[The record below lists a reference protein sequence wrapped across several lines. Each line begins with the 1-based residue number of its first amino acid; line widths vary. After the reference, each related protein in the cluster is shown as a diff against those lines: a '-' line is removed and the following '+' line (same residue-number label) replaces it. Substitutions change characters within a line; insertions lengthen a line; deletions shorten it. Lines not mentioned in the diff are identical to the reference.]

1 MIPSLRLFLHPNAMK
16 RILLFQLF
24 MGCLALALSQTVV
37 AQNESD
43 ERSLLQVQKGISF
56 TKDSLFSLN
65 MRFRLQNR
73 IGFRT
78 ESGEDLSF
86 EQTDFRIRRLR
97 VRLDGFVFNPR
108 IQYYIQLGFSKSDM
122 DLDGGEVAQPIR
134 DAILYYHFSPNFYVG
149 LGQAKLP
156 GNRERVISSGN
167 LQFAERSIANSFFT
181 LDRDFGVFA
190 YYTIPSQGKAVYQFK
205 GAISSGEGRN
215 PSVGDRG
222 LSYTGR
228 MEVLPF
234 GKFTNGGDYSEG
246 DLELEAR
253 PKLSLGASYNYNE
266 SGSRSRG
273 QLGPELYQKRDQRV
287 FIADM
292 MLKYKGWALLGEYF
306 SRNASNPITYNP
318 LGLRQ
323 AVWVGSGQN
332 LQVSKLISKQ
342 GELAI
347 RYAQITPKQSIRNL
361 EMQRE
366 ETTLG
371 YTHYVGGHRVK
382 LQGNLGYSWANNQLL
397 LSETANY
404 WFGLFQVE
412 FGI

>member
-1 MIPSLRLFLHPNAMK
+1 MK
-16 RILLFQLF
+16 RILLVQLII
-24 MGCLALALSQTVV
+24 GCLTLVFSQSIM

-56 TKDSLFSLN
+56 TKDSLYSLN
-65 MRFRLQNR
+65 LRFRLQNR

-86 EQTDFRIRRLR
+86 EQTDFRVRRLR

-134 DAILYYHFSPNFYVG
+134 DAILYYHFTPNFYLG
-149 LGQAKLP
+149 MGQAKLP

-190 YYTIPSQGKAVYQFK
+190 YYTLPSQGKAVYQLK
-205 GAISSGEGRN
+205 GAITAGEGRN

-246 DLELEAR
+246 DLELEVR
-253 PKLSLGASYNYNE
+253 PKLSLGASYNFNE
-266 SGSRSRG
+266 SGARARG
-273 QLGPELYQKRDQRV
+273 QLGPDLYQKRNQQV

-292 MLKYKGWALLGEYF
+292 MLKYRGWALLGEYF
-306 SRNASNPITYNP
+306 SRNASNPITYSP
-318 LGLRQ
+318 LGFRQ
-323 AVWVGSGQN
+323 AVWVGTGQN
-332 LQVSKLISKQ
+332 LQLSKLISKQ

-347 RYAQITPKQSIRNL
+347 RYAQVTPKQSIRNL
-361 EMQRE
+361 EAQRE

-371 YTHYVGGHRVK
+371 YTHYIGGHRVK

-397 LSETANY
+397 LSQTANY

>member
-1 MIPSLRLFLHPNAMK
+1 MISSLRLFLHLYAMK
-16 RILLFQLF
+16 RFLLVQLII
-24 MGCLALALSQTVV
+24 GCFSLAFSQSIM

-56 TKDSLFSLN
+56 TKDSLYSLN
-65 MRFRLQNR
+65 LRFRLQNR
-73 IGFRT
+73 LGFRT
-78 ESGEDLSF
+78 ESGEDLGF
-86 EQTDFRIRRLR
+86 EQTDFRVRRLR

-134 DAILYYHFSPNFYVG
+134 DAILYYHFTPNLYVG
-149 LGQAKLP
+149 LGQGKLP

-190 YYTIPSQGKAVYQFK
+190 YYTLPSQGKAVYQFK
-205 GAISSGEGRN
+205 GAITAGEGRN

-246 DLELEAR
+246 DLELEVR
-253 PKLSLGASYNYNE
+253 PKLSIGTSYNFNE

-273 QLGPELYQKRDQRV
+273 QLGTELYQKRDQRV

-318 LGLRQ
+318 FGSRQ
-323 AVWVGSGQN
+323 AVWVGTGQN
-332 LQVSKLISKQ
+332 LQLSKLISKQ

-347 RYAQITPKQSIRNL
+347 RYAQVRPKESIRNL
-361 EMQRE
+361 EVQRE
-366 ETTLG
+366 ETTIG

-382 LQGNLGYSWANNQLL
+382 LQGNFGYSWANNQPL
-397 LSETANY
+397 LSKTANY

>member
-1 MIPSLRLFLHPNAMK
+1 MFKPKAIPIFLF
-16 RILLFQLF
+16 FW
-24 MGCLALALSQTVV
+24 LAFSGVAQ

-43 ERSLLQVQKGISF
+43 ERSLLQVQKGVSF

-65 MRFRLQNR
+65 LRFRLQNR
-73 IGFRT
+73 VGFRT

-97 VRLDGFVFNPR
+97 MRLDGFVLSPR

-134 DAILYYHFSPNFYVG
+134 DAILYYHFSPNFYLG

-190 YYTIPSQGKAVYQFK
+190 YYTVPTQGKVIYLLK
-205 GAISSGEGRN
+205 GAITSGEGRN

-234 GKFTNGGDYSEG
+234 GKFANGGDYSQG
-246 DLELEAR
+246 DLEFETR
-253 PKLSLGASYNYNE
+253 PKLSLGVSYNFNE
-266 SGSRSRG
+266 SGARARG
-273 QLGPELYQKRDQRV
+273 QLGPELFEQRDQQV
-287 FIADM
+287 FIVDAM
-292 MLKYKGWALLGEYF
+292 AKYRGWALLGEYF
-306 SRNASNPITYNP
+306 SRNSPNPITTSAT
-318 LGLRQ
+318 RSQQ
-323 AVWVGSGQN
+323 AVWVGRGQN
-332 LQVSKLISKQ
+332 LQVSKLITKNA
-342 GELAI
+342 ELAF
-347 RYAQITPKQSIRNL
+347 RFAQVIPKQAIRSL
-361 EMQRE
+361 EVQRE

-371 YTHYVGGHRVK
+371 YTHYIGGHRVK
-382 LQGNLGYSWANNQLL
+382 LQGNFGYSWANNRML
-397 LSETANY
+397 LSQTSNY

>member
-1 MIPSLRLFLHPNAMK
+1 MIWSLRLFLHPKAMR
-16 RILLFQLF
+16 RILLVQLII
-24 MGCLALALSQTVV
+24 GCLSLAFSQSIM

-43 ERSLLQVQKGISF
+43 ERSLLQAQKGISF
-56 TKDSLFSLN
+56 TKDSLYSLN
-65 MRFRLQNR
+65 LRFRLQNR
-73 IGFRT
+73 LGFRT
-78 ESGEDLSF
+78 ESGENLGF
-86 EQTDFRIRRLR
+86 EQTDFRVRRLR

-134 DAILYYHFSPNFYVG
+134 DAILYYHFTPNFYVG
-149 LGQAKLP
+149 MGQAKLP

-190 YYTIPSQGKAVYQFK
+190 YYTLPTQGNAVYQFK
-205 GAISSGEGRN
+205 GAITAGEGRN

-246 DLELEAR
+246 DLELEPR
-253 PKLSLGASYNYNE
+253 PKLSLGASYNFNE
-266 SGSRSRG
+266 SGARARG
-273 QLGPELYQKRDQRV
+273 QLGPDLYQKRDQSV

-292 MLKYKGWALLGEYF
+292 MLKYRGWALLGEYF
-306 SRNASNPITYNP
+306 SRNASSPITYNQF
-318 LGLRQ
+318 GSRQ
-323 AVWVGSGQN
+323 AVWVGTGQN
-332 LQVSKLISKQ
+332 LQLSKLISKQ

-347 RYAQITPKQSIRNL
+347 RYAQVIPKQSIRNL
-361 EMQRE
+361 ETQRE

-382 LQGNLGYSWANNQLL
+382 LQGNLGYSWMNNQPL
-397 LSETANY
+397 LSQTANY

>member
-1 MIPSLRLFLHPNAMK
+1 MITSLRLFLHPNAMK

-24 MGCLALALSQTVV
+24 IGCLGLVLSQTVV

-190 YYTIPSQGKAVYQFK
+190 YYIIPSQGKAVYQFK

-292 MLKYKGWALLGEYF
+292 MLKYRGWALLGEYF

-323 AVWVGSGQN
+323 AVWVGTGQN

-397 LSETANY
+397 LSETANF

>member
-1 MIPSLRLFLHPNAMK
+1 MITSLRLFLHPNAMK

-24 MGCLALALSQTVV
+24 IGCLGLALSQTVV

-190 YYTIPSQGKAVYQFK
+190 YYTVPSQGKTVYQFK

-306 SRNASNPITYNP
+306 SRNTSNPITYNP

-323 AVWVGSGQN
+323 AVWVGTGQN

>member
-1 MIPSLRLFLHPNAMK
+1 MITSLRLFLHPNAMK
-16 RILLFQLF
+16 RILLFQLI
-24 MGCLALALSQTVV
+24 MVCLGLALSQTVV

-332 LQVSKLISKQ
+332 FQVSKLISKQ

-382 LQGNLGYSWANNQLL
+382 LQGNLGYSWANNQFL

>member
-1 MIPSLRLFLHPNAMK
+1 MIKSRVILSFLFC
-16 RILLFQLF
+16 F
-24 MGCLALALSQTVV
+24 LAFAGVAQ

-43 ERSLLQVQKGISF
+43 ERSLLEVQKGVSF

-65 MRFRLQNR
+65 LRFRLQNR
-73 IGFRT
+73 VGFRT
-78 ESGEDLSF
+78 ASGEDLGF

-97 VRLDGFVFNPR
+97 MRLDGFVLSPR
-108 IQYYIQLGFSKSDM
+108 FQYYIQLGFSKSDM

-149 LGQAKLP
+149 MGQAKLP

-181 LDRDFGVFA
+181 LDRDFGLFA
-190 YYTIPSQGKAVYQFK
+190 YYTVPTQNKVVYQLK
-205 GAISSGEGRN
+205 AAITSGEGRN

-228 MEVLPF
+228 IEVLPF
-234 GKFTNGGDYSEG
+234 GKFANGGDYSQG
-246 DLELEAR
+246 DLEFETRL
-253 PKLSLGASYNYNE
+253 KLSIGASYNFNE
-266 SGSRSRG
+266 SGARARG
-273 QLGPELYQKRDQRV
+273 QLGPELFEKRDQQV
-287 FIADM
+287 FIADVM
-292 MLKYKGWALLGEYF
+292 AKYRGWALLGEYF
-306 SRNASNPITYNP
+306 SRDAPNPITQGTSGIP
-318 LGLRQ
+318 Q
-323 AVWVGSGQN
+323 AVWVGTGEN
-332 LQVSKLISKQ
+332 LQISKLITKKSELTFRFSQVIPKQ
-342 GELAI
+342 AI
-347 RYAQITPKQSIRNL
+347 RAL

-371 YTHYVGGHRVK
+371 YTRYVGGHRVK
-382 LQGNLGYSWANNQLL
+382 LQANMGYSWANGSPQL
-397 LSETANY
+397 SQTTNY

>member
-1 MIPSLRLFLHPNAMK
+1 MIPSLRLFLHPNGMK
-16 RILLFQLF
+16 RILLFQLII
-24 MGCLALALSQTVV
+24 GCLGLALSQTVV

-190 YYTIPSQGKAVYQFK
+190 YFTVPSQGKAFFQFK

-228 MEVLPF
+228 IEVLPF

-287 FIADM
+287 LIADM
-292 MLKYKGWALLGEYF
+292 MLKYRGWALLGEYF

-397 LSETANY
+397 LTEKANY

>member
-1 MIPSLRLFLHPNAMK
+1 MIWSLRLFLHPYAMR
-16 RILLFQLF
+16 RILLVQLII
-24 MGCLALALSQTVV
+24 GCLSLAFSQSIM

-56 TKDSLFSLN
+56 TKDSLYSLN
-65 MRFRLQNR
+65 LRFRLQNR
-73 IGFRT
+73 LDFRT

-86 EQTDFRIRRLR
+86 EQTDFRVRRLR
-97 VRLDGFVFNPR
+97 LRLDGFVFNPR

-134 DAILYYHFSPNFYVG
+134 DAILYYHFTPNFYVG
-149 LGQAKLP
+149 MGQAKLP

-190 YYTIPSQGKAVYQFK
+190 YYTIPRKGKAVYQLK

-246 DLELEAR
+246 DLELEAS
-253 PKLSLGASYNYNE
+253 PKLSLGTSFNFNE
-266 SGSRSRG
+266 SGARARG
-273 QLGPELYQKRDQRV
+273 QLGPELFEKRDQRV

-292 MLKYKGWALLGEYF
+292 MLKYKGWSLLGEYF
-306 SRNASNPITYNP
+306 SRNATNPITYHPN
-318 LGLRQ
+318 GQRQ
-323 AVWVGSGQN
+323 AVWVGTGQN
-332 LQVSKLISKQ
+332 VQVSKLISKQ
-342 GELAI
+342 GELAF
-347 RYAQITPKQSIRNL
+347 RFAQITPKQSIRNL
-361 EMQRE
+361 ETQRE

-382 LQGNLGYSWANNQLL
+382 LQGNFGYSWANNQPL
-397 LSETANY
+397 LSKTANY

>member
-1 MIPSLRLFLHPNAMK
+1 MIPSLRLFLHLYSMK
-16 RILLFQLF
+16 RILLFQLII
-24 MGCLALALSQTVV
+24 GCLGLALSQTVV

-78 ESGEDLSF
+78 ESGEDLGF

-134 DAILYYHFSPNFYVG
+134 DAILYYHFSHNFYFG

-190 YYTIPSQGKAVYQFK
+190 YYSVPSQGKAFFQFK

-292 MLKYKGWALLGEYF
+292 MLKYRGWALLGEYF

-397 LSETANY
+397 LTETANY

>member
-1 MIPSLRLFLHPNAMK
+1 MIPSLRLFLHLYSMK
-16 RILLFQLF
+16 RILLFQLII
-24 MGCLALALSQTVV
+24 GCLGLALSQTVV

-78 ESGEDLSF
+78 ESGEDLGF

-190 YYTIPSQGKAVYQFK
+190 YYTVPSQGKAFFQFK

-253 PKLSLGASYNYNE
+253 PKLSLGASYSYNE

-287 FIADM
+287 LIADM
-292 MLKYKGWALLGEYF
+292 MLKYRGWALLGEYF
-306 SRNASNPITYNP
+306 SRNATNPITYNP

-397 LSETANY
+397 LTETANY

>member
-1 MIPSLRLFLHPNAMK
+1 MK
-16 RILLFQLF
+16 RILLVQLII
-24 MGCLALALSQTVV
+24 GCLTLVFSQSIM

-56 TKDSLFSLN
+56 TKDSLYSLN
-65 MRFRLQNR
+65 LRFRLQNR

-86 EQTDFRIRRLR
+86 EQTDFRVRRLR

-134 DAILYYHFSPNFYVG
+134 DAILYYHFTPNFYLG
-149 LGQAKLP
+149 MGQAKLP

-190 YYTIPSQGKAVYQFK
+190 YYTLPSQGKAVYQLK
-205 GAISSGEGRN
+205 GAITAGEGRN

-246 DLELEAR
+246 DLELEVR
-253 PKLSLGASYNYNE
+253 PKLSLGASYNFNE
-266 SGSRSRG
+266 SGARARG
-273 QLGPELYQKRDQRV
+273 QLGPDLYQKRDQQV

-306 SRNASNPITYNP
+306 SRNASNPITYSP
-318 LGLRQ
+318 LGFRQ
-323 AVWVGSGQN
+323 AVWVGTGQN
-332 LQVSKLISKQ
+332 LQLSKLISKQ

-347 RYAQITPKQSIRNL
+347 RYAQVKPKQSIRNL
-361 EMQRE
+361 EVQRE
-366 ETTLG
+366 ESTLG

-397 LSETANY
+397 LSQTANY

>member
-1 MIPSLRLFLHPNAMK
+1 MIPSLRLFLHPNGMK
-16 RILLFQLF
+16 RILLFQLII
-24 MGCLALALSQTVV
+24 GCLGLALSQTVV

-190 YYTIPSQGKAVYQFK
+190 YYTVPSQGKAFFQFK

-246 DLELEAR
+246 DLGLEAR

-292 MLKYKGWALLGEYF
+292 MLKYRGWALLGEYF

-397 LSETANY
+397 LTETANY

>member
-1 MIPSLRLFLHPNAMK
+1 MIPSLRLFLHPNGMK
-16 RILLFQLF
+16 RILLFQLII
-24 MGCLALALSQTVV
+24 GCLGLALSQTVV

-190 YYTIPSQGKAVYQFK
+190 YYSVPSQGKAFFQFK

-292 MLKYKGWALLGEYF
+292 MLKYRGWALLGEYF

-397 LSETANY
+397 LTETANY

>member
-1 MIPSLRLFLHPNAMK
+1 MK

-190 YYTIPSQGKAVYQFK
+190 YYTIPSQGKSVYQLK

-273 QLGPELYQKRDQRV
+273 QLGPALYQKRDQRV

-292 MLKYKGWALLGEYF
+292 MLKYKGWSLLGEYF

-332 LQVSKLISKQ
+332 FQVSKLISKQ

>member
-1 MIPSLRLFLHPNAMK
+1 MR
-16 RILLFQLF
+16 RILLFQLIIGCF
-24 MGCLALALSQTVV
+24 CLAFSQSIR

-43 ERSLLQVQKGISF
+43 ERSLLQIQKGISF
-56 TKDSLFSLN
+56 TKDSLYSLN
-65 MRFRLQNR
+65 LRFRLQNR

-86 EQTDFRIRRLR
+86 EQTDFRVRRLR

-134 DAILYYHFSPNFYVG
+134 DAILYYHFTPNFYVG
-149 LGQAKLP
+149 MGQAKLP

-181 LDRDFGVFA
+181 LDRDFGVFT
-190 YYTIPSQGKAVYQFK
+190 YYTLPTQGKAVYQFK
-205 GAISSGEGRN
+205 GAITSGEGRN

-246 DLELEAR
+246 DLELEPR
-253 PKLSLGASYNYNE
+253 PKLSLGASYNFNE

-292 MLKYKGWALLGEYF
+292 MWKYRGWALLAEYF

-318 LGLRQ
+318 SGFRQ
-323 AVWVGSGQN
+323 AVWVGTGQN
-332 LQVSKLISKQ
+332 MQFSKLITKQ
-342 GELAI
+342 GELAF
-347 RYAQITPKQSIRNL
+347 RYAQIKPKQAIQKL
-361 EMQRE
+361 ETQRQ

-382 LQGNLGYSWANNQLL
+382 LQGNLGYSWANNQPL
-397 LSETANY
+397 LSQTANY

>member
-1 MIPSLRLFLHPNAMK
+1 MK
-16 RILLFQLF
+16 RILLFQLI
-24 MGCLALALSQTVV
+24 MGCMCLAFSQSVL

-56 TKDSLFSLN
+56 TKDSLYSLN
-65 MRFRLQNR
+65 LRFRLQNR

-86 EQTDFRIRRLR
+86 EQTDFRVRRLR
-97 VRLDGFVFNPR
+97 VRLDGSVFNPR

-134 DAILYYHFSPNFYVG
+134 DAILYYHFTPNFYVG
-149 LGQAKLP
+149 MGQAKLP

-190 YYTIPSQGKAVYQFK
+190 YYTLPLQGKAIYQFK
-205 GAISSGEGRN
+205 GAITAGEGRN

-246 DLELEAR
+246 DLELEPR
-253 PKLSLGASYNYNE
+253 PKLSLGASYNFNE

-273 QLGPELYQKRDQRV
+273 QLGSELYQKRDQRV

-292 MLKYKGWALLGEYF
+292 MWKYRGWALLAEYF
-306 SRNASNPITYNP
+306 SRIASNPITYNIS
-318 LGLRQ
+318 GFRQ
-323 AVWVGSGQN
+323 AVWVGTGQN
-332 LQVSKLISKQ
+332 MQFSKLITKQ
-342 GELAI
+342 GELAF
-347 RYAQITPKQSIRNL
+347 RYAQIKPKQAIQKL
-361 EMQRE
+361 ETQRQ
-366 ETTLG
+366 ETTLA

-382 LQGNLGYSWANNQLL
+382 LQGNLGYFWANNQPL
-397 LSETANY
+397 LSQTANY

>member
-1 MIPSLRLFLHPNAMK
+1 MIPSLRLFLHPYAMK
-16 RILLFQLF
+16 RILLVQLII
-24 MGCLALALSQTVV
+24 GCLTLVFSQSIM

-56 TKDSLFSLN
+56 TKDSLYSLN
-65 MRFRLQNR
+65 LRFRLQNR

-86 EQTDFRIRRLR
+86 EQTDFRVRRLR

-134 DAILYYHFSPNFYVG
+134 DAILYYHFTPNFYLG
-149 LGQAKLP
+149 MGQAKLP

-190 YYTIPSQGKAVYQFK
+190 YYTLPSQGKAVYQLK
-205 GAISSGEGRN
+205 GAITAGEGRN

-246 DLELEAR
+246 DLELEVR
-253 PKLSLGASYNYNE
+253 PKLSLGASYNFNE
-266 SGSRSRG
+266 SGARARG
-273 QLGPELYQKRDQRV
+273 QLGPDLYQKRNQQV

-292 MLKYKGWALLGEYF
+292 MLKYRGWALLGEYF
-306 SRNASNPITYNP
+306 SRNASNPITYSP
-318 LGLRQ
+318 LGFRQ
-323 AVWVGSGQN
+323 AVWVGTGQN
-332 LQVSKLISKQ
+332 LQLSKLISKQ

-347 RYAQITPKQSIRNL
+347 RYAQVTPKQSIRNL
-361 EMQRE
+361 EAQRE

-371 YTHYVGGHRVK
+371 YTHYIGGHRVK

-397 LSETANY
+397 LSQTANY

>member
-1 MIPSLRLFLHPNAMK
+1 M
-16 RILLFQLF
+16 
-24 MGCLALALSQTVV
+24 
-37 AQNESD
+37 
-43 ERSLLQVQKGISF
+43 
-56 TKDSLFSLN
+56 
-65 MRFRLQNR
+65 
-73 IGFRT
+73 GFRT
-78 ESGEDLSF
+78 ESGEDLGF
-86 EQTDFRIRRLR
+86 EQTDFRVRRLR

-108 IQYYIQLGFSKSDM
+108 IQYYVQLGFSKSDM

-149 LGQAKLP
+149 MGQAKLP

-167 LQFAERSIANSFFT
+167 LQFAERSLANSFFT

-190 YYTIPSQGKAVYQFK
+190 YFTFPTQGKAIYQFK
-205 GAISSGEGRN
+205 GAITAGEGRN
-215 PSVGDRG
+215 PSIGDRG

-228 MEVLPF
+228 IEVLPF

-246 DLELEAR
+246 DLEFETR
-253 PKLSLGASYNYNE
+253 PKLSLGTSYNFNE
-266 SGSRSRG
+266 SGARARG
-273 QLGPELYQKRDQRV
+273 QLGSELFEKRDQHV

-306 SRNASNPITYNP
+306 SRNAANPITYSP
-318 LGLRQ
+318 PGFRQ
-323 AVWVGSGQN
+323 AVWVGTGQN
-332 LQVSKLISKQ
+332 LQLSKLISKQ

-347 RYAQITPKQSIRNL
+347 RYAQVTPKQSIRNW
-361 EMQRE
+361 ETQRE
-366 ETTLG
+366 ESTLG

-382 LQGNLGYSWANNQLL
+382 LQGNLGYSWANNQPLL
-397 LSETANY
+397 NQTANY

>member
-1 MIPSLRLFLHPNAMK
+1 MISSLRLFLHLYAMK
-16 RILLFQLF
+16 RFLLVQLII
-24 MGCLALALSQTVV
+24 GCFSLAFSQSIM

-56 TKDSLFSLN
+56 TKDSLYSLN
-65 MRFRLQNR
+65 LRFRLQNR
-73 IGFRT
+73 LGFRT
-78 ESGEDLSF
+78 ESGEDLGF
-86 EQTDFRIRRLR
+86 EQTDFRVRRLR

-134 DAILYYHFSPNFYVG
+134 DAILYYHFTPNLYVG
-149 LGQAKLP
+149 LGQGKLP

-190 YYTIPSQGKAVYQFK
+190 YYTLPSQGKAVYQFK
-205 GAISSGEGRN
+205 GAITAGEGRN

-253 PKLSLGASYNYNE
+253 PKLSIGTSYNFNE

-318 LGLRQ
+318 FGSRQ
-323 AVWVGSGQN
+323 AVWVGTGQN
-332 LQVSKLISKQ
+332 LQLSKLISKQ

-347 RYAQITPKQSIRNL
+347 RYAQVRPKESIRNL
-361 EMQRE
+361 EVQRE
-366 ETTLG
+366 ETTIG

-382 LQGNLGYSWANNQLL
+382 LQGNFGYSWANNQPL
-397 LSETANY
+397 LSKTANY

>member
-1 MIPSLRLFLHPNAMK
+1 MK
-16 RILLFQLF
+16 RILLVQLIIGC
-24 MGCLALALSQTVV
+24 MCLAFSQSVL

-43 ERSLLQVQKGISF
+43 ERSLLEVQKGISF
-56 TKDSLFSLN
+56 TKDSLYSLN
-65 MRFRLQNR
+65 LRFRLQNR

-86 EQTDFRIRRLR
+86 EQTDFRVRRLR

-134 DAILYYHFSPNFYVG
+134 DAILYYHFTPNFYLG
-149 LGQAKLP
+149 MGQAKLP

-167 LQFAERSIANSFFT
+167 LQFTERSIANSFFA

-190 YYTIPSQGKAVYQFK
+190 YYTLPTQGNAVYQFK
-205 GAISSGEGRN
+205 GAITAGEGRN

-253 PKLSLGASYNYNE
+253 PKLSLGASYNFNE
-266 SGSRSRG
+266 SGARARG
-273 QLGPELYQKRDQRV
+273 QLGQDLYQKRDQRV

-292 MLKYKGWALLGEYF
+292 MLKYRGWALLGEYF
-306 SRNASNPITYNP
+306 SRSASNPITYSP
-318 LGLRQ
+318 LGFRQ
-323 AVWVGSGQN
+323 AVWVGTGQN
-332 LQVSKLISKQ
+332 LQLSKLISKQ

-347 RYAQITPKQSIRNL
+347 RYAQVTPKQSIRNL
-361 EMQRE
+361 EVQRE
-366 ETTLG
+366 ESTLG

-382 LQGNLGYSWANNQLL
+382 LQGNLGYSWANNQPLL
-397 LSETANY
+397 TQTANY

>member
-1 MIPSLRLFLHPNAMK
+1 MIPSLRLFLHLYSMK
-16 RILLFQLF
+16 RILLFQLII
-24 MGCLALALSQTVV
+24 GCLGLALSQTVV

-78 ESGEDLSF
+78 ESGEDLGF

-190 YYTIPSQGKAVYQFK
+190 YYTVPSQGKAFFQFK

-253 PKLSLGASYNYNE
+253 PKLSLGASYSYNE

-292 MLKYKGWALLGEYF
+292 MLKYRGWALLGEYF
-306 SRNASNPITYNP
+306 SRNATNPITYNP

-397 LSETANY
+397 LTETANY

>member
-1 MIPSLRLFLHPNAMK
+1 MSNSLRLFLHLYSMR
-16 RILLFQLF
+16 RILLLRLLVTCLSLGLFQSAF
-24 MGCLALALSQTVV
+24 

-56 TKDSLFSLN
+56 TKDSLYSLN
-65 MRFRLQNR
+65 LRFRMQNR

-78 ESGEDLSF
+78 ESGEDLGF

-134 DAILYYHFSPNFYVG
+134 DAILYYHFTPNFYMG
-149 LGQAKLP
+149 MGQAKLP

-167 LQFAERSIANSFFT
+167 LQFSDRSIANAFFT

-190 YYTIPSQGKAVYQFK
+190 YYTVPSSGKAVYQLK

-234 GKFTNGGDYSEG
+234 GKFANGGDYSEG
-246 DLELEAR
+246 DLELETR
-253 PKLSLGASYNYNE
+253 PKLSIGASYNFNE
-266 SGSRSRG
+266 SGSRARG

-287 FIADM
+287 FIADL
-292 MLKYKGWALLGEYF
+292 MLKYRGWALLGEYF
-306 SRNASNPITYNP
+306 SRNAANPITSNP
-318 LGLRQ
+318 NGLRQ
-323 AVWVGSGQN
+323 AVWVGTGQN
-332 LQVSKLISKQ
+332 LQVSKLISQQ
-342 GELAI
+342 GEFAF
-347 RYAQITPKQSIRNL
+347 RYAQIRPKQAILNL

-382 LQGNLGYSWANNQLL
+382 LQGNLGYSWANNQALL
-397 LSETANY
+397 NQTANY

>member
-1 MIPSLRLFLHPNAMK
+1 MIPSLRLFLHLYSMK
-16 RILLFQLF
+16 RILLFQLII
-24 MGCLALALSQTVV
+24 GCLGLALSQTVV

-190 YYTIPSQGKAVYQFK
+190 YYTVPSQGKAFFQFK

-228 MEVLPF
+228 IEVLPF

-253 PKLSLGASYNYNE
+253 PKLSLGASYSYNE

-287 FIADM
+287 LIADM
-292 MLKYKGWALLGEYF
+292 MLKYRGWALLGEYF

-397 LSETANY
+397 LTETANY

>member
-1 MIPSLRLFLHPNAMK
+1 MK
-16 RILLFQLF
+16 RILLFQLII
-24 MGCLALALSQTVV
+24 GCLCLGCSQSVL

-56 TKDSLFSLN
+56 TKDSLYSLN
-65 MRFRLQNR
+65 LRFRLQNR

-86 EQTDFRIRRLR
+86 EQMDFRVRRLR
-97 VRLDGFVFNPR
+97 VRLDGFVINPR

-122 DLDGGEVAQPIR
+122 DLDGGEVAQPIQ

-149 LGQAKLP
+149 MGQAKLP

-167 LQFAERSIANSFFT
+167 LQFADRSIANSFFT

-190 YYTIPSQGKAVYQFK
+190 YYMLPTEGKAVFQFK
-205 GAISSGEGRN
+205 GAITAGEGRN
-215 PSVGDRG
+215 PSVGDQG

-228 MEVLPF
+228 IEILPF

-246 DLELEAR
+246 DLELEPR
-253 PKLSLGASYNYNE
+253 PKLSLGASYNFNE
-266 SGSRSRG
+266 SGARARG

-292 MLKYKGWALLGEYF
+292 MLKYRGWALLGEYF
-306 SRNASNPITYNP
+306 SRNAFNPITYNP
-318 LGLRQ
+318 FGSRQ
-323 AVWVGSGQN
+323 AVWVGRGQN
-332 LQVSKLISKQ
+332 LQLSKLISKQ

-347 RYAQITPKQSIRNL
+347 RYAQVTPKQSIRNL
-361 EMQRE
+361 EVQRE
-366 ETTLG
+366 ETTMG

-382 LQGNLGYSWANNQLL
+382 LQGNFGYSWANNQFLL
-397 LSETANY
+397 TQTANY

>member
-1 MIPSLRLFLHPNAMK
+1 MK
-16 RILLFQLF
+16 RILLFQLM
-24 MGCLALALSQTVV
+24 MGCMCLAFSQSVL

-56 TKDSLFSLN
+56 TKDSLYSLN
-65 MRFRLQNR
+65 LRFRLQNR

-86 EQTDFRIRRLR
+86 EQMDFRVRRLR

-134 DAILYYHFSPNFYVG
+134 DAILYYHFTPNFYLG
-149 LGQAKLP
+149 MGQAKLP

-190 YYTIPSQGKAVYQFK
+190 YYTLPTQGKAVTQFK
-205 GAISSGEGRN
+205 GAITAGEGRN

-253 PKLSLGASYNYNE
+253 PKLSLGASYNFNE
-266 SGSRSRG
+266 SGARARG
-273 QLGPELYQKRDQRV
+273 QLGSDLYQKRDQRV

-292 MLKYKGWALLGEYF
+292 MLKYRGWALLGEYF
-306 SRNASNPITYNP
+306 SRNAANPITYSP
-318 LGLRQ
+318 LGFRQ
-323 AVWVGSGQN
+323 AVWVGRGQN

-347 RYAQITPKQSIRNL
+347 RYAQVTPKQAIRNL
-361 EMQRE
+361 EVQRE
-366 ETTLG
+366 ESTLG

-382 LQGNLGYSWANNQLL
+382 LQGNLGYSWANNQPLL
-397 LSETANY
+397 TQTQTI
-404 WFGLFQVE
+404 GLGYSRWNLGFK
-412 FGI
+412 

>member
-1 MIPSLRLFLHPNAMK
+1 MITSLRLFLHPNAMK

-190 YYTIPSQGKAVYQFK
+190 YYTIPSQGKSVYQLK

-292 MLKYKGWALLGEYF
+292 MLKYKGWSLLGEYF

-332 LQVSKLISKQ
+332 FQVSKLISKQ

>member
-1 MIPSLRLFLHPNAMK
+1 MIKSRVILSFLFC
-16 RILLFQLF
+16 F
-24 MGCLALALSQTVV
+24 LAFAGVAQ

-43 ERSLLQVQKGISF
+43 ERSLLEVQKGVSF

-65 MRFRLQNR
+65 LRFRLQNR
-73 IGFRT
+73 VGFRT
-78 ESGEDLSF
+78 ASGEDLGF

-97 VRLDGFVFNPR
+97 MRLDGFVLSPR
-108 IQYYIQLGFSKSDM
+108 FQYYIQLGFSKSDM

-149 LGQAKLP
+149 MGQAKLP

-181 LDRDFGVFA
+181 LDRDFGLFA
-190 YYTIPSQGKAVYQFK
+190 YYTVPTQNKVVYQLK
-205 GAISSGEGRN
+205 AAITSGEGRN

-228 MEVLPF
+228 IEVLPF
-234 GKFTNGGDYSEG
+234 GKFANGGDYSQG
-246 DLELEAR
+246 DLEFETRL
-253 PKLSLGASYNYNE
+253 KLSIGASYNFNE
-266 SGSRSRG
+266 SGARARG
-273 QLGPELYQKRDQRV
+273 QLGPELFEKRDQQV
-287 FIADM
+287 FIAD
-292 MLKYKGWALLGEYF
+292 LIAKYRGWALLGEYF
-306 SRNASNPITYNP
+306 SRNSPNPITQ
-318 LGLRQ
+318 GTSGIRQ
-323 AVWVGSGQN
+323 AVWVGTGQN
-332 LQVSKLISKQ
+332 LQISKLITKKS
-342 GELAI
+342 ELAFRFSQVI
-347 RYAQITPKQSIRNL
+347 PKQAIRSL

-371 YTHYVGGHRVK
+371 FTRYVGGHRVK
-382 LQGNLGYSWANNQLL
+382 LQGNMGYSWANGSPQL
-397 LSETANY
+397 SQTTNY

>member
-1 MIPSLRLFLHPNAMK
+1 MIPSLRLFLHPNGMK
-16 RILLFQLF
+16 RILLFQLII
-24 MGCLALALSQTVV
+24 GCLGLALSQTVV

-190 YYTIPSQGKAVYQFK
+190 YYTVPSQGKAFFQFK

-287 FIADM
+287 LIADM
-292 MLKYKGWALLGEYF
+292 MLKYRGWALLGEYF
-306 SRNASNPITYNP
+306 SRNATNPITYNP

-397 LSETANY
+397 LTETANY

>member
-1 MIPSLRLFLHPNAMK
+1 MITSLRLFLHPNAMK
-16 RILLFQLF
+16 RILLFQLI
-24 MGCLALALSQTVV
+24 MGCLGLALSQTVV

-190 YYTIPSQGKAVYQFK
+190 YYTVPSQGKSVYQFK

-306 SRNASNPITYNP
+306 SRNTSNPITYNP

-323 AVWVGSGQN
+323 AVWVGTGQN

-397 LSETANY
+397 LSQTANY